1 MLALKK
7 GKRQPKPKK
16 VNRLNM
22 EKNYAKK
29 VFAFSFPLFLYI
41 QYVFLLTV
49 CFFYPQMKQYLLSA
63 KYLHYAILKGIIY
76 TEINMPIIATWC

>member
-7 GKRQPKPKK
+7 GKTTQTKK
-16 VNRLNM
+16 FNILNM

-76 TEINMPIIATWC
+76 TEINMSIIVTWC

>member
-7 GKRQPKPKK
+7 GKTTQTKK
-16 VNRLNM
+16 FNRLNM

-76 TEINMPIIATWC
+76 TEINMSIIVTWC